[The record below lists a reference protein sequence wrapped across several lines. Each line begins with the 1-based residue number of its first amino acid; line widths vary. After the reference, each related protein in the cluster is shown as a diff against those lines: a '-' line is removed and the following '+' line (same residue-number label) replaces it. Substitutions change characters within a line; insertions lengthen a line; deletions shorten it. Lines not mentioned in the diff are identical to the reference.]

1 MARIVLSGSLA
12 DICHICIAQVEILL
26 NGQEQ
31 TALPTHQTQSQP
43 QPQENAFDAPIPND
57 IADISDMS
65 ALADDMGIPISPAE
79 ATGQPQPG
87 QGFLPETG
95 FSAAGDPAWEMLSL
109 GLEEPLPAQTVID
122 EL

>member
-1 MARIVLSGSLA
+1 MGSLA
-12 DICHICIAQVEILL
+12 DICRIYIAQVEILL

-31 TALPTHQTQSQP
+31 TAHQTQSQS
-43 QPQENAFDAPIPND
+43 QPQENVFGAPIPNE
-57 IADISDMS
+57 IAGISDMS

-87 QGFLPETG
+87 QGYLPETG
-95 FSAAGDPAWEMLSL
+95 FNAAGDPAWEMLSL
-109 GLEEPLPAQTVID
+109 GLEEPLPAQAVID